1 MAMKSSFFEK
11 LKKGMGIE
19 EPIEKEKEKQKP
31 EKKTQTKNRASAEA
45 KVKMETKLPMHPK
58 KLEIKTK
65 PVEEPS
71 SSQET
76 KVKNEDKVLIAPQK
90 EKDWFEPEGQ
100 LAVDIYQTKD
110 ELIIQSAIA
119 GIKPENLEILI
130 ESDIVTIKGRRE
142 NSSSLSEKN
151 YFIQECYW
159 GVFSR
164 EIILPVEVDPNRV
177 EATMKEGILTIKL
190 PKILRERKRKVSI
203 KKE

>member
-1 MAMKSSFFEK
+1 MKSSFFEK
-11 LKKGMGIE
+11 LKKGMGVE
-19 EPIEKEKEKQKP
+19 EPIEEEKEKQKP
-31 EKKTQTKNRASAEA
+31 EKKTQAKNRASA
-45 KVKMETKLPMHPK
+45 KIKLKMETKLPMPPK

-71 SSQET
+71 SSQEA
-76 KVKNEDKVLIAPQK
+76 KVKDEDFVLIAPQK

-100 LAVDIYQTKD
+100 LAVDICQTKD

-119 GIKPENLEILI
+119 GIKPEDLEILI
-130 ESDIVTIKGRRE
+130 EGDIVTIRGRRE
-142 NSSSLSEKN
+142 NSSSLSEEN
-151 YFIQECYW
+151 YFVQECYW
-159 GVFSR
+159 GAFSR

-177 EATMKEGILTIKL
+177 EATMKEGILTIRL